1 MFFSKLISSG
11 SYLPKKIL
19 TNDDLAKIVDTSDEW
34 IFSRTGIKQ
43 RHIAEENEKTT
54 DLALIAAQNALQKA
68 NLKPTDIDGIILA
81 TTTPDL
87 VFPSS
92 ASILQRKLGAIKAF
106 AFDIQAVCSGFIYAL
121 FVADSTIRS
130 GRAER
135 ILVVGADTFSKI
147 LNWQDRTTSV
157 LFGDGA
163 GCVILEKTLENPSI
177 NGNSGILDAR
187 IFTDGTHTDELRT
200 SEGINPHVVMNGPEV
215 FKHAVN
221 NLASVVDL
229 ILEKNNLTKNDVN
242 WLVPHQANLRIIT
255 AMGKKLN
262 LNPERVVVSIDK
274 HANTSAASIPLALDT
289 VFDKIQKNDLV
300 LMEAMGGG
308 FTWGAALFRM

>member
-1 MFFSKLISSG
+1 MFFSKIIASG

-19 TNDDLAKIVDTSDEW
+19 TNEDLAKMVDTSDEW
-34 IFSRTGIKQ
+34 IVSRTGIKQ

-54 DLALIAAQNALQKA
+54 DLAMQAALAALKKA
-68 NLKPTDIDGIILA
+68 NLTSADIDGIVLA

-92 ASILQRKLGAIKAF
+92 ASILQRKLGASKAF
-106 AFDIQAVCSGFIYAL
+106 AYDVQAVCSGFIYAL
-121 FVADSTIRS
+121 FNADSIIRS

-135 ILVVGADTFSKI
+135 ILVIGAETFSRI
-147 LNWQDRTTSV
+147 LNWQDRNTCV

-163 GCVILEKTLENPSI
+163 GAVILEKTAENPI
-177 NGNSGILDAR
+177 DGGSGIIDVR
-187 IFTDGTHTDELRT
+187 VFTDGNYTDELRT
-200 SEGINPHVVMNGPEV
+200 TEGANPYVVMNGSEV

-221 NLASVVDL
+221 NLASVADL
-229 ILEKNNLTKNDVN
+229 ILEKNNLTKEDVN
-242 WLVPHQANLRIIT
+242 WLVPHQANLRIIN
-255 AMGKKLN
+255 AMGKKLHLDEN
-262 LNPERVVVSIDK
+262 KVVITIDK
-274 HANTSAASIPLALDT
+274 HANTSAASIPLALDSA
-289 VFDKIQKNDLV
+289 FDKIKKGDLV